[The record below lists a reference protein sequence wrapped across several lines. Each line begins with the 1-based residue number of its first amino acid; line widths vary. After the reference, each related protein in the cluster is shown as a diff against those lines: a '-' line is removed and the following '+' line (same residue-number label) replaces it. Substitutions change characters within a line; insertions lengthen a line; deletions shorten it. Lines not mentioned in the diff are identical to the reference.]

1 MKTAVPTVSTG
12 YSGMSVPL
20 QKLTAFSIKEKSQEH
35 KNPGLVPILFFSLN
49 RQQSKENVY
58 RTKITNNK
66 EKKNTQTKQKM
77 GQLHQ
82 D

>member
-1 MKTAVPTVSTG
+1 MKTAIPTVLTG

-20 QKLTAFSIKEKSQEH
+20 QKLTAFSIKEESQEH
-35 KNPGLVPILFFSLN
+35 KNPGLEPILFFSLN
-49 RQQSKENVY
+49 RQQRKENIY
-58 RTKITNNK
+58 RTKITNK
-66 EKKNTQTKQKM
+66 EKNTQMKQKM